1 MRERGEGG
9 DQDTT
14 GTFGERLRTSAASRM
29 KESLERVSGGRRGGG
44 GCEETVENCCN
55 DGRQGHGR
63 ERINHMNGT
72 ASMRR
77 GGWRGRGWRW
87 HVAVAQ
93 LQLGGVKE
101 EHGDG
106 VETQLRQRVRKRS
119 NVGAK

>member
-14 GTFGERLRTSAASRM
+14 GTFGERLRT
-29 KESLERVSGGRRGGG
+29 
-44 GCEETVENCCN
+44 
-55 DGRQGHGR
+55 
-63 ERINHMNGT
+63 

-87 HVAVAQ
+87 HVAIAQ